1 MLTLCLAEQDDT
13 SKVGSS
19 QAKNWSQVVILDS
32 RWHYH
37 VCPYSLCRY
46 SFPLKTQV
54 LKHLYPSFLSYPVYS
69 PLTLLSELAFNDVS
83 L

>member
-54 LKHLYPSFLSYPVYS
+54 LKHLYPSFP
-69 PLTLLSELAFNDVS
+69 LLSCLFTPDFVVRIGF
-83 L
+83 

>member
-1 MLTLCLAEQDDT
+1 MQANESMTLCLAEQDET
-13 SKVGSS
+13 AKFGSS

-46 SFPLKTQV
+46 SFPFETQV
-54 LKHLYPSFLSYPVYS
+54 FKLPCMSFP
-69 PLTLLSELAFNDVS
+69 P
-83 L
+83 